1 MKASERYQI
10 EVDKMLKALE
20 SAETTDENLINDCID
35 LICKLRRSRWQWKWS
50 ARQSLH
56 AAIGSHRCA
65 TRRLKLIQGGN
76 EFLARRSQAN
86 LTLIVN
92 NETIDQTTSKGA

>member
-10 EVDKMLKALE
+10 EVEKVLKALSE
-20 SAETTDENLINDCID
+20 ADSLSDINMID
-35 LICKLRRSRWQWKWS
+35 LDDLRARLRSSRWSKRYFALS
-50 ARQSLH
+50 DLFDAYESLKKR
-56 AAIGSHRCA
+56 S
-65 TRRLKLIQGGN
+65 RRLKLIQGGN
-76 EFLARRSQAN
+76 EFLARRSRAS